1 MSDVMFRE
9 MIDKIIVHEA
19 EGVGNARTQQ
29 VDIYFNYAGQI
40 NIAYTEEEL
49 AQMKEQEE
57 RAQAERIAKE
67 KARSKAYREKRKA
80 QKIAENGGEIV
91 KKKVCPHCGKEY
103 VPESN
108 RQIFCSKDCRKAVKQ
123 AERQKRREAERGDHF
138 YRQRTCAVCGKL
150 YWPTHSQQK
159 FCSEDCQRIKHN
171 KVTLE
176 FYHRRKEQEVS
187 A

>member
-1 MSDVMFRE
+1 
-9 MIDKIIVHEA
+9 
-19 EGVGNARTQQ
+19 
-29 VDIYFNYAGQI
+29 
-40 NIAYTEEEL
+40 
-49 AQMKEQEE
+49 MKEQEE
-57 RAQAERIAKE
+57 RAEAERIAKE

-108 RQIFCSKDCRKAVKQ
+108 RQIFCSKDCRKAAQQ
-123 AERQKRREAERGDHF
+123 AEKQKRREAERGDHY
-138 YRQRTCAVCGKL
+138 YRQRTCAVCGEL

-159 FCSEDCQRIKHN
+159 FCSEDCQRINHN

>member
-1 MSDVMFRE
+1 MLFR
-9 MIDKIIVHEA
+9 
-19 EGVGNARTQQ
+19 
-29 VDIYFNYAGQI
+29 
-40 NIAYTEEEL
+40 
-49 AQMKEQEE
+49 
-57 RAQAERIAKE
+57 
-67 KARSKAYREKRKA
+67 S
-80 QKIAENGGEIV
+80 AENGGEIV